1 MKSKIIF
8 LAVFVSL
15 VGSISYCQNAVLKD
29 TLIKSTR
36 VSANGEL
43 KISYEDI
50 TSPNILPMP
59 LDKSKDIPE
68 LINFKISSVEKLV
81 KIAEDIFTK
90 EEIVKLI
97 ESTMIIDCKV
107 LPSGEIV
114 NASILF
120 SEKDPHVCLKNLIH
134 FSMEIKEKLI
144 VTPIFSEKIEV
155 DGYVKYY
162 IFAYE
167 VL

>member
-1 MKSKIIF
+1 MIV
-8 LAVFVSL
+8 LVSL
-15 VGSISYCQNAVLKD
+15 IWSMSYSQVPILKD
-29 TLIKSTR
+29 TLKKSTR
-36 VSANGEL
+36 ISANGEL

-50 TSPNILPMP
+50 TSPNDLPKP

-97 ESTMIIDCKV
+97 ESTMMIDCKV

-114 NASILF
+114 SASILF
-120 SEKDPHVCLKNLIH
+120 REKDPHVCLKKLIH
-134 FSMEIKEKLI
+134 FSQEIKEKLI

-155 DGYVKYY
+155 EGYVQYY